1 MKGGACKTQKAW
13 LSENEIEFTEK
24 NIAEDDSALKEL
36 QELGVQATP
45 VTLVD
50 GELVVGFDRDRLA
63 SLLGL
68 KG

>member
-1 MKGGACKTQKAW
+1 
-13 LSENEIEFTEK
+13 
-24 NIAEDDSALKEL
+24 LKEL
-36 QELGVQATP
+36 QALGVQATP
-45 VTLVD
+45 ATLVD